1 MSRRGVA
8 GWAVLVG
15 VLVGASVLLDGG
27 WLRHRALAGPLAIGA
42 ALRAAL
48 VGGSLV
54 LDLRATFGR
63 ALLGVVLGACVGVPL
78 GVVAGRSRA
87 RQGVIE
93 PGLDFLRAIPPL
105 LVLPLVLFALGYGEP
120 SRVTLVAWASAL
132 VVSLHVGASAAQGGG
147 ERERALR
154 AMGATRWQR
163 LVWLEL
169 PQLVP
174 PTLVALRHAFSVGL
188 VVTVVT
194 EMVIGAGH
202 GLGARAVEAQLAYD
216 TPALYAVLLAT
227 GSLGWSIGRALA
239 AAESALAPWR
249 ASATS

>member
-1 MSRRGVA
+1 MSRRGGA
-8 GWAVLVG
+8 GWALLACM
-15 VLVGASVLLDGG
+15 LVGASVLLDGG

-42 ALRAAL
+42 ALHVAL
-48 VGGSLV
+48 VDGSLA

-63 ALLGVVLGACVGVPL
+63 AFLGVFLGALVGVPL
-78 GVVAGRSRA
+78 GLVAGRSRA
-87 RQGVIE
+87 RQGLVE

-105 LVLPLVLFALGYGEP
+105 LVLPLVLFALGYGEL
-120 SRVTLVAWASAL
+120 SRVTLVAWGSAL
-132 VVSLHVGASAAQGGG
+132 VVSLHVGASAARGG
-147 ERERALR
+147 ERDRALR

-174 PTLVALRHAFSVGL
+174 PTVVALRHAFSVGL

-216 TPALYAVLLAT
+216 TPALYGVLLAT
-227 GSLGWSIGRALA
+227 GSLGWLIGGALT
-239 AAESALAPWR
+239 AAESRLAPWR
-249 ASATS
+249 ASAAS